1 MRSGQLVHSS
11 GATATVTVKATGDG
25 LTYKWYFKNKGDSQ
39 FSLTNSFTGN
49 TYSVAM
55 DATRDGR
62 QVYCVVKD
70 KYGNSVDTNVVTLTM
85 LK

>member
-49 TYSVAM
+49 TYSVAK